1 MIYYYLSKIH
11 RFLEK
16 SQKLNKKTIAIGNFS
31 FGGTGKTPF
40 VIFLSNY
47 LKHYYKIVILS
58 RGYKRKDKNIQI
70 IRDNNINVEIVGDEP
85 YLIHLKTGLKVIV
98 YKNRL
103 LASNLAIELY
113 NPDILIYD
121 DALQYWKINFDYK
134 ILLLDYRYL
143 KGWKVFPFG
152 LFREPISEIKRIDF
166 VIVNFKFEEPFEIFE
181 FMGKPASFITYKVV
195 NRPDFKDVV
204 GFCGVADSKS
214 FYNLLKKF
222 YNVIYFKSFSDHH
235 YYNEKELKL
244 LKSFKLPIITTLKD
258 YVKIQN
264 KEGIYYLDIEVE
276 MKDFN
281 RFIDFLGFPLCFKI

>member
-1 MIYYYLSKIH
+1 M
-11 RFLEK
+11 
-16 SQKLNKKTIAIGNFS
+16 
-31 FGGTGKTPF
+31 
-40 VIFLSNY
+40 
-47 LKHYYKIVILS
+47 
-58 RGYKRKDKNIQI
+58 
-70 IRDNNINVEIVGDEP
+70 
-85 YLIHLKTGLKVIV
+85 IHLKTGLKVIV

>member
-1 MIYYYLSKIH
+1 LIYYYLSKIH
-11 RFLEK
+11 RFFTGP
-16 SQKLNKKTIAIGNFS
+16 QKLNKKTIAIGNFS
-31 FGGTGKTPF
+31 FGGSGKTPF
-40 VIFLSNY
+40 VIFLSNH
-47 LKHYYKIVILS
+47 LKHFYKIVILS

-70 IRDNNINVEIVGDEP
+70 IRDISIDTQVVGDEP

-134 ILLLDYRYL
+134 ILLLDYKHL
-143 KGWKVFPFG
+143 KGWNVFPFG

-166 VIVNFKFEEPFEIFE
+166 VIINFKFEEPFEIFE

-195 NRPDFKDVV
+195 NKPDFKDVV
-204 GFCGVADSKS
+204 GFCGIADSKS

-222 YNVIYFKSFSDHH
+222 YNVIYFKSFADHH
-235 YYNEKELKL
+235 YYNEKDLKIL
-244 LKSFKLPIITTLKD
+244 RSFKLPIITTLKD

-281 RFIDFLGFPLCFKI
+281 RFIDFLGLL

>member
-11 RFLEK
+11 RFLKK

-281 RFIDFLGFPLCFKI
+281 RFIDFLGFPLYFKI